1 MTPSVHPVSLLLASL
16 LLSACCSC
24 PPTTTTAERPTAQSE
39 QLLVQVVRL
48 EHTQAN
54 SIERILQDTLRTGG
68 RDSLRTAIH
77 AEQNAL
83 VLSGTAA
90 QIQKALEL
98 IAKLDTPSQ
107 R

>member
-1 MTPSVHPVSLLLASL
+1 MTTRALFASL

-24 PPTTTTAERPTAQSE
+24 PPPKEPAAPVATAAPE
-39 QLLVQVVRL
+39 LLVQVVRL
-48 EHTQAN
+48 EHTPAQSGARVLKDTFGN
-54 SIERILQDTLRTGG
+54 RRSDGSDLRI
-68 RDSLRTAIH
+68 AIH

-90 QIQKALEL
+90 QIQQALEL
-98 IAKLDTPSQ
+98 IARLDTAAP